1 MRVSTFSRVSS
12 FSLLGLSLLF
22 LSVLIWANN
31 QLQQFEQQQN
41 VYSSIKEKLMVEVV
55 TELSGYLQSGN
66 ALLLNE
72 AETSVNEVNA
82 QLDTLDLA
90 SISVMQEQ
98 LDIIRSR
105 ISEDY
110 RAIGKLSG
118 QESALLVNAERSLF
132 NELSR
137 LFDYVQKGS
146 SNNAAAA
153 ERYQSI
159 GSDLVLLIAD
169 LVHTRERLS
178 SGEAE
183 EQTLNQVLNAIQK
196 EIGRLQQLPKLGV
209 KEELPDQSMM
219 LVAREAKELGP
230 KIVAEMNSLIKRYPQ
245 ELSSTLE
252 LIQSRR
258 KAFASISDDIAN
270 IQSLAVEVEQEL
282 LQHQQANLMQIKL
295 LLMAL
300 VAVLLVFSV
309 LNFVLLKRMVLTPL
323 RNLRDAMETLLVKQE
338 LNYLP
343 NADRDT
349 EMAEIAQFFNGI
361 LKQTQRR
368 DEEKSEQMTV
378 VNEALKRVIQELQ
391 QIVQSSASTQTSAS
405 TTIDGIAEL
414 SKLTEELNQCTNT
427 LEKNALDT
435 QDSMKLSRQHTL
447 KLRDASERNEKAIK
461 AAEQSAAEL
470 DISVKEVK
478 DALSIISSI
487 ADQTNLLALN
497 AAIEAARAGE
507 QGRGFAVVA
516 DEVRQLAQKTQSS
529 LGGIKD
535 SLSQLTEASLSIED
549 GYREIAEA
557 SASQQ
562 QFVEHLVKTSNA
574 VSAQAEASTEE
585 AKKSFRLAEQQTEKV
600 DGFSSQLKFLVD
612 EMDNAYQLLRQVE
625 VQVDTQRTEIERAF
639 NS

>member
-22 LSVLIWANN
+22 LSVLIWASN

-323 RNLRDAMETLLVKQE
+323 RSLRDAMETLLVKQE

-625 VQVDTQRTEIERAF
+625 AQVDTQRTEIERAF

>member
-405 TTIDGIAEL
+405 TTIDGISEL

-600 DGFSSQLKFLVD
+600 DRFSSQLKFLVD

>member
-1 MRVSTFSRVSS
+1 
-12 FSLLGLSLLF
+12 
-22 LSVLIWANN
+22 
-31 QLQQFEQQQN
+31 
-41 VYSSIKEKLMVEVV
+41 
-55 TELSGYLQSGN
+55 
-66 ALLLNE
+66 
-72 AETSVNEVNA
+72 
-82 QLDTLDLA
+82 
-90 SISVMQEQ
+90 
-98 LDIIRSR
+98 
-105 ISEDY
+105 
-110 RAIGKLSG
+110 
-118 QESALLVNAERSLF
+118 
-132 NELSR
+132 
-137 LFDYVQKGS
+137 
-146 SNNAAAA
+146 
-153 ERYQSI
+153 
-159 GSDLVLLIAD
+159 
-169 LVHTRERLS
+169 
-178 SGEAE
+178 
-183 EQTLNQVLNAIQK
+183 
-196 EIGRLQQLPKLGV
+196 
-209 KEELPDQSMM
+209 MM

-323 RNLRDAMETLLVKQE
+323 RSLRDAMETLLVKQE

-378 VNEALKRVIQELQ
+378 VNEALKLVIQELQ

-535 SLSQLTEASLSIED
+535 SLIQLTEASLSIED

>member
-1 MRVSTFSRVSS
+1 M
-12 FSLLGLSLLF
+12 
-22 LSVLIWANN
+22 LIWASN

>member
-22 LSVLIWANN
+22 LFVLAWANN
-31 QLQQFEQQQN
+31 QLQHFERQQT

-66 ALLLNE
+66 ALLLNQ
-72 AETSVNEVNA
+72 AETSVNEVNDELNA
-82 QLDTLDLA
+82 LNLVSTE
-90 SISVMQEQ
+90 VMQEQ
-98 LDIIRSR
+98 LNVIRSR
-105 ISEDY
+105 ISNDY

-118 QESALLVNAERSLF
+118 QEVALLVNAERSLF

-146 SNNAAAA
+146 GNRPSTA
-153 ERYQSI
+153 ESYQSI
-159 GSDLVLLIAD
+159 GSDLVLLIAH
-169 LVHTRERLS
+169 LVHTRERLF
-178 SGEAE
+178 SGEVE
-183 EQTLNQVLNAIQK
+183 EQALNQVLNAMQK
-196 EIGRLQQLPKLGV
+196 EVERLQQLPELGV

-230 KIVAEMNSLIKRYPQ
+230 KIISEMNSLIKRYPQ
-245 ELSSTLE
+245 ELSSTLK
-252 LIQSRR
+252 LIESRR
-258 KAFASISDDIAN
+258 EAFASISDDIAN
-270 IQSLAVEVEQEL
+270 IQSLAVEVEQAL
-282 LQHQQANLMQIKL
+282 LQNQQANLVQIKWI
-295 LLMAL
+295 LMAL
-300 VAVLLVFSV
+300 VAALLIFSV

-323 RNLRDAMETLLVKQE
+323 RSLRDAMEILLVRQE

-361 LKQTQRR
+361 LEQTQRR
-368 DEEKSEQMTV
+368 DEEKSQQMTV

-391 QIVQSSASTQTSAS
+391 QIVQSSANTQASAS
-405 TTIDGIAEL
+405 TTINGIAEL
-414 SKLTEELNQCTNT
+414 SELTEELNQCTNT

-435 QDSMKLSRQHTL
+435 QDSMKLSRQHIL
-447 KLRDASERNEKAIK
+447 KLRDASERNEKAIETAK
-461 AAEQSAAEL
+461 RSAVEL
-470 DISVKEVK
+470 DLSVKEVK

-529 LGGIKD
+529 LGGIND
-535 SLSQLTEASLSIED
+535 SLNQLTEASLSIES
-549 GYREIAEA
+549 GYREIAQA
-557 SASQQ
+557 STSQQ
-562 QFVEHLVKTSNA
+562 QFVERLVETSNE
-574 VSAQAEASTEE
+574 VSAQAQASTEE
-585 AKKSFRLAEQQTEKV
+585 AKTSFRLAEQQTEKV
-600 DGFSSQLKFLVD
+600 DGFSNQLERLVT
-612 EMDNAYQLLRQVE
+612 EMDNAHQLLRQVE
-625 VQVDTQRTEIERAF
+625 AQVDTQRIEIERAF

>member
-378 VNEALKRVIQELQ
+378 VNEALKLVIQELQ

-535 SLSQLTEASLSIED
+535 SLIQLTEASLSIED

>member
-22 LSVLIWANN
+22 LSVLVWANN
-31 QLQQFEQQQN
+31 QLQQFERQQN

-72 AETSVNEVNA
+72 AEKSVNEVNA
-82 QLDTLDLA
+82 QLDKLDLA

-118 QESALLVNAERSLF
+118 HEAALLVNAERSLF

-146 SNNAAAA
+146 SNNAVAA

-183 EQTLNQVLNAIQK
+183 EQTLNQVLNAMQK
-196 EIGRLQQLPKLGV
+196 EIGRLQQLPELGV

-230 KIVAEMNSLIKRYPQ
+230 KIISEMNSLIKRYPQ

-258 KAFASISDDIAN
+258 QAFASISDDIAN

-282 LQHQQANLMQIKL
+282 LQHQQANLIQIKL
-295 LLMAL
+295 SLMTL

-309 LNFVLLKRMVLTPL
+309 LNFALLKSMVLTPL
-323 RNLRDAMETLLVKQE
+323 RSLRDAMETLLVKQE

-378 VNEALKRVIQELQ
+378 VNEALKRVIHELQ
-391 QIVQSSASTQTSAS
+391 QIVQSSANTQTSAS

-414 SKLTEELNQCTNT
+414 SQLTEELNQCTNT

-478 DALSIISSI
+478 DALSIISGI

-585 AKKSFRLAEQQTEKV
+585 AKESFRLAEQQTEKV
-600 DGFSSQLKFLVD
+600 DGFSNQLKLLVD

-625 VQVDTQRTEIERAF
+625 AQVNTQRIEIERAF
-639 NS
+639 SS